1 MPKPTTLPGDLIG
14 RNLSVTRDGNIVSLH
29 FDASAEPVQNPK
41 TLKWTIATSKGFTT
55 AAGVGVSV
63 NVIPVG

>member
-41 TLKWTIATSKGFTT
+41 TLKYTVASSGGFAT
-55 AAGVGVSV
+55 AAGTKVSV